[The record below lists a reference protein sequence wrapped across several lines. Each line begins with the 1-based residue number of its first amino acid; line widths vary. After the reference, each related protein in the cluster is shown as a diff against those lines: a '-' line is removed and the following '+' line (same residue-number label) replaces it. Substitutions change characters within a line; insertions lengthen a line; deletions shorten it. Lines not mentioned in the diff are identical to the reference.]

1 MNIKSKKIDMADKMY
16 TENGRGGKGKT
27 SKYTM
32 KGNDS
37 TFDKSGMNYKQNGK
51 GTKKGGGMGHE
62 QSGGKEK
69 FSGKYNQ

>member
-1 MNIKSKKIDMADKMY
+1 MKIHDKKIDMADKMY
-16 TENGRGGKGKT
+16 KENGAGGKGKA

-32 KGNDS
+32 KGKDS
-37 TFDKSGMNYKQNGK
+37 KFDKSGMNYMQNGK